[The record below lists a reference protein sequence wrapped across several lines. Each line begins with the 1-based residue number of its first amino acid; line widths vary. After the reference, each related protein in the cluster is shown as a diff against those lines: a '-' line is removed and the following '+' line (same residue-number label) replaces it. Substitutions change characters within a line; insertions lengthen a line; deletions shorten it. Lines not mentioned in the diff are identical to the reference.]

1 MPISNKRCLMLAGAS
16 ILDTNGY
23 SIRVWM
29 ALKAV
34 RTVQGESEKAP
45 VLVSFESM
53 RSYRRKPD
61 FSKTLFEAQRLG
73 VQLVIR
79 PLLPKKIPGSTH
91 LNYLLAAGMT
101 RRTIHKHQIGVI
113 HAQSHFA
120 AGVAAKAVANTPQKN
135 FVFDVHGVDIEERLA
150 DGRLSENSQTHQLL
164 KSMQSLATKRCNYAF
179 PVTHA
184 LAEHL
189 QIPEEKCRV
198 VPCVSSLTLPQGE
211 MEQTRKDARHRLSLE
226 NKQVLLYLGGASAW
240 QQPRFIMECFDNLRK
255 INPSAVLLL
264 ITGDTAYFSDLA
276 TEFEIP
282 SEAIRILSLPH
293 EQVSSIACAA
303 DAGLLL
309 RQDTIVN
316 RVASPTKFAE
326 YLAVGVPVVLTD
338 VLGDFSKIVKKHD
351 VGCSLPSNTSAIGV
365 AEEIDRLLNRN
376 SIHPESSR
384 QRCKAAYQHELSFES
399 ILPIYREVYI

>member
-1 MPISNKRCLMLAGAS
+1 MLAGGS

-29 ALKAV
+29 ALRAV
-34 RTVQGESEKAP
+34 RIVQKASEKAP
-45 VLVSFESM
+45 VLMSFESM
-53 RSYRRKPD
+53 RSYRRKQD
-61 FSKTLFEAQRLG
+61 FSKTLLEAERLG
-73 VQLVIR
+73 VELEIR

-91 LNYLLAAGMT
+91 LNYHLAAAMT
-101 RRTIHKHQIGVI
+101 RRAIYKHQISVV

-120 AGVAAKAVANTPQKN
+120 AGVAAKAVANSPQTN

-150 DGRLSENSQTHQLL
+150 DGRISENSQTHKLL
-164 KSMQSLATKRCNYAF
+164 KSMQDLASNRCNYAF
-179 PVTHA
+179 SVTRA
-184 LAEHL
+184 LAEYL
-189 QIPEEKCRV
+189 KIPDEKCRI
-198 VPCVSSLTLPQGE
+198 VPCVSSLTLPVGDI
-211 MEQTRKDARHRLSLE
+211 EQTRRETRHKLSLE

-240 QQPRFIMECFDNLRK
+240 QQPRFIVECFDILRK

-264 ITGDTAYFSDLA
+264 ITGDTAYFSELA

-282 SEAIRILSLPH
+282 SDAIRILSLPH
-293 EQVSSIACAA
+293 EQVSTFACAA

-326 YLAVGVPVVLTD
+326 YLAVGVPVVITD
-338 VLGDFSKIVKKHD
+338 VLSDFSKIVEKHN
-351 VGCSLPSNTSAIGV
+351 VGFSLPSDASAIVV
-365 AEEIDRLLNRN
+365 ASEIDALLKRN
-376 SIHPESSR
+376 ALHSECAR

-399 ILPIYREVYI
+399 ILPIYREVYS